1 MDFGFNDEYKMIQ
14 KMYREFAEKEIN
26 RLRKRS
32 TRTSDFPKESV
43 QKMADNGMLAF
54 PSPKSTAAK
63 RATI

>member
-14 KMYREFAEKEIN
+14 KMYREFAEKEIK
-26 RLRKRS
+26 RKKS
-32 TRTSDFPKESV
+32 TRTSDFPRRASKRWRTMECW
-43 QKMADNGMLAF
+43 AF